1 MLAKQKTITKSVSLK
16 GVGLHTGKTV
26 ELTFNPAPENHGY
39 KFKRTDL
46 KENNIIEAIVDNAV
60 DSSRSTVL
68 EKNGVRVGTVEHLL
82 SALVGMEIDNI
93 LIEISG
99 EEVPILDGSSKIF
112 VNAVIEAGIVE
123 QNAPRNFFE
132 ITEVIKYSDE
142 SKGIELIAM
151 PDEEYNLQ
159 VMIDY
164 NSLVLGNQFASINKF
179 SDYKKEISI
188 CKTFVFFRELELL
201 LENNLIKGGSLDNAI
216 IIIERE
222 VSQQELDRVADIFNK
237 PRVKVKP
244 QGILNNTS
252 LVFKNEPARHK
263 LLDLIGDLALIG
275 QPIKGKI
282 IATKP
287 GHTSNIELAKKI
299 RSFIQKEKKKVQIPK
314 YDPNKT
320 PLYDINQIKKIL
332 PHRPPFLLIDKII
345 EMNENSIL
353 GLKNVTMNEQ
363 FFTGHFPNEPV
374 MPGVLLVEAMAQ
386 VGGILVLNSVPD
398 PENYAT
404 YFLKI
409 DKTKFKQKVCP
420 GDSILF
426 YLELAEPLRRGIAI
440 MRGKAFV
447 GNKLVM
453 EGELMAQIIK
463 EKQN

>member
-1 MLAKQKTITKSVSLK
+1 
-16 GVGLHTGKTV
+16 
-26 ELTFNPAPENHGY
+26 PAPENHGY
-39 KFKRTDL
+39 KFKRSDL
-46 KENNIIEAIVDNAV
+46 EGDIIIEASVENVV
-60 DSSRSTVL
+60 DSTRSTIL
-68 EKNGVRVGTVEHLL
+68 EKNGARVGTVEHLL
-82 SALVGMEIDNI
+82 SALAGLEIDNI

-112 VNAVIEAGIVE
+112 VNALTEAGIIE

-132 ITEVIKYSDE
+132 ITEIIKYSDE
-142 SKGIELIAM
+142 SKGIEIIAL
-151 PDEEYNLQ
+151 PDKEYNLH

-164 NSLVLGNQFASINKF
+164 NSLVLGNQFASINNF

-222 VSQQELDRVADIFNK
+222 VSQQELDRVADIFNT

-287 GHTSNIELAKKI
+287 GHTSNIEFAKKI
-299 RSFIQKEKKKVQIPK
+299 HSFIQNEKKKSQIPK
-314 YDPNKT
+314 YDPNKK
-320 PLYDINQIKKIL
+320 PKYDINQIKKIL

-345 EMNENSIL
+345 EMTESNIL
-353 GLKNVTMNEQ
+353 GLKNVTMNEM

-374 MPGVLLVEAMAQ
+374 MPGVLIVEAMAQ

-398 PENYAT
+398 PQNYST

-426 YLELAEPLRRGIAI
+426 YLEFSEPLRRGIAC

-453 EGELMAQIIK
+453 EGELMAQIVK